1 MNTATVVTYTCPDC
15 QTAFAVQPAPFPC
28 AAPCTQCDKGV
39 GAFINETTK
48 NGTFHPFDRHNND
61 AICDACLPSFMGRDM
76 YSHHNVCDGC
86 ATCHRDPC
94 VCVRCWNCARDLP
107 RVNGRVAGVSFADP
121 LNPDHVW
128 CAECAHEHV
137 DQCCT
142 TGGDGAFDA
151 PGFRHRAAQ
160 ASVNKV
166 TPSAAK
172 RG

>member
-39 GAFINETTK
+39 GAFINGTTD
-48 NGTFHPFDRHNND
+48 NGAFYPFDCDNNEVV
-61 AICDACLPSFMGRDM
+61 CDACLPSFMGRDM
-76 YSHHNVCDGC
+76 YNHDDVCDGC

-94 VCVRCWNCARDLP
+94 VCVHCWNCDANLP
-107 RVNGRVAGVSFADP
+107 RVDGRVLGVSFADP
-121 LNPDHVW
+121 MDPHPAVPLRMW

-137 DQCCT
+137 DECCT
-142 TGGDGAFDA
+142 TGGDVAFDA
-151 PGFRHRAAQ
+151 PGFRRAILQ
-160 ASVNKV
+160 VEG
-166 TPSAAK
+166 K